1 MIKVLIV
8 DDIPETR
15 DHLSRLLGLEREID
29 VVGVA
34 GSGEDAI
41 RISME
46 LRPDVIIMD
55 INMPGM
61 DGIAASE
68 VISQRLPTSPI
79 IMMSVH
85 GEADHM
91 KRAML
96 AGAREFLIKPFSADE
111 LSTSIKRVWERDQ
124 ARRDQLSAAMAPVVA
139 AAGAA
144 AAAGESDEHQ
154 VIAVFSP
161 KGGAGRT
168 TIATNLALALHRET
182 GQRVALVDANL
193 QFGDVGVLLNLNPK
207 NRSVIDAVESGEP
220 DADIIESVVI
230 DHSTGIRVM
239 LAPPS
244 PEGADL
250 VTPAYLRKIVEQ
262 LKTTHD
268 WVVVDLPSGLND
280 HSLTILDAADQILII
295 AALEI
300 TTIKNVRLFLEVADQ
315 LEYERSK
322 LRLIINR
329 SDTSQG
335 IRIGDVE
342 ASIRRP
348 IDGTI
353 ISDGRLA
360 VLAVNR
366 GVPFVV
372 SHPEAP
378 LSRDVTALARKLASE
393 RAPAATT
400 ASTTDKPAKR
410 GIFARR

>member
-8 DDIPETR
+8 DDISETR

-29 VVGVA
+29 VAGTA
-34 GSGEDAI
+34 GSGEEAI
-41 RISME
+41 QVAMD
-46 LRPDVIIMD
+46 LRPDIIVMD

-61 DGIAASE
+61 DGIAAAE
-68 VISQRLPTSPI
+68 NISQRLPHSPI

-85 GEADHM
+85 GEAEQL
-91 KRAML
+91 KRSML
-96 AGAREFLIKPFSADE
+96 AGAREFLVKPFSGDE
-111 LSTSIKRVWERDQ
+111 FATSIKRVHERELS
-124 ARRDQLSAAMAPVVA
+124 RRAQGQTTVSAPAPTPVPE
-139 AAGAA
+139 AGNA
-144 AAAGESDEHQ
+144 EDHQ

-168 TIATNLALALHRET
+168 TLAVNLALALKRET
-182 GQRVALVDANL
+182 KQRVALVDANL

-207 NRSVIDAVESGEP
+207 NRSVMEAVEGGEP
-220 DADIIESVVI
+220 DRDIIESVMV
-230 DHSTGIRVM
+230 DHSTGIRVL

-250 VTPAYLRKIVEQ
+250 VTAAYLKKIIGFLRE
-262 LKTTHD
+262 THD

-280 HSLTILDAADQILII
+280 HTLGVLDAADQILVV

-315 LEYERSK
+315 LDYERSK
-322 LRLIINR
+322 VRLVINR
-329 SDTSQG
+329 SDASQG

-342 ASIRRP
+342 ASIRRS

-353 ISDGRLA
+353 VSDGRLA

-372 SHPEAP
+372 SHPESP
-378 LSRDVTALARKLASE
+378 LARDVFKLARTLAGE
-393 RAPAATT
+393 GTAATT
-400 ASTTDKPAKR
+400 QSDKAARR
-410 GIFARR
+410 GLFARR

>member
-1 MIKVLIV
+1 MVVDDGKPSKVLIV

-29 VVGVA
+29 VA
-34 GSGEDAI
+34 GTAASGEEAI
-41 RISME
+41 QMAME
-46 LRPDVIIMD
+46 MRPDVIVMD

-68 VISQRLPTSPI
+68 IISQRLPNSPV

-85 GEADHM
+85 GEAEHL

-96 AGAREFLIKPFSADE
+96 AGAREFLVKPFSSDE
-111 LSTSIKRVWERDQ
+111 FATSIKRVHERELVRREQMQ
-124 ARRDQLSAAMAPVVA
+124 ATRDA
-139 AAGAA
+139 AAPPPAERRGRGPPGHRRLLAKGRGGSHDDRHEPGPRA
-144 AAAGESDEHQ
+144 PARDE
-154 VIAVFSP
+154 P
-161 KGGAGRT
+161 ERGPGRRQPPVRRRRRP
-168 TIATNLALALHRET
+168 AQPQPEEP
-182 GQRVALVDANL
+182 VDARCRR
-193 QFGDVGVLLNLNPK
+193 GRRPDKDIVD
-207 NRSVIDAVESGEP
+207 SVM
-220 DADIIESVVI
+220 I
-230 DHSTGIRVM
+230 DHSTGIRVL

-250 VTPAYLRKIVEQ
+250 VTPAYLRKMIDMLRQ
-262 LKTTHD
+262 SHD

-280 HSLTILDAADQILII
+280 HSLGVLDAADQVLVV

-315 LEYERSK
+315 LDYERSK
-322 LRLIINR
+322 IRLVINR
-329 SDTSQG
+329 SDAAQG

-353 ISDGRLA
+353 VSDGRLA

-366 GVPFVV
+366 GVPFVI
-372 SHPEAP
+372 SHPESP
-378 LSRDVTALARKLASE
+378 LSRDISPSPAPSRARAQCHQQTK
-393 RAPAATT
+393 T
-400 ASTTDKPAKR
+400 AKR
-410 GIFARR
+410 GLFARR

>member
-1 MIKVLIV
+1 MIKLLIV

-15 DHLSRLLGLEREID
+15 DHLSRLVGLEREID
-29 VVGVA
+29 VVGTA
-34 GSGEDAI
+34 GSGEEAI
-41 RISME
+41 QQAMD
-46 LRPDVIIMD
+46 LRPDVIVMD

-68 VISQRLPTSPI
+68 IIAQRLPFSPI

-85 GEADHM
+85 GEAEHL
-91 KRAML
+91 KRAMN
-96 AGAREFLIKPFSADE
+96 AGAREFLVKPFSADE
-111 LSTSIKRVWERDQ
+111 FSMSIKRVYEREL
-124 ARRDQLSAAMAPVVA
+124 ARREQIQSTGVVTAPSSSGPMAT
-139 AAGAA
+139 
-144 AAAGESDEHQ
+144 EDIENHQ

-168 TIATNLALALHRET
+168 TLATNLALALRKET
-182 GQRVALVDANL
+182 NQRVALVDANL

-207 NRSVIDAVESGEP
+207 NRSVLDAVEGGEP
-220 DADIIESVVI
+220 DRDIIESVIV
-230 DHSTGIRVM
+230 DHSTGIRVL

-250 VTPAYLRKIVEQ
+250 VTSAYLRKIVEM
-262 LKTTHD
+262 LRENHD
-268 WVVVDLPSGLND
+268 WVIVDLPSGLND
-280 HSLTILDAADQILII
+280 HTLGVLDAADQILVV

-315 LEYERSK
+315 LDYERSK
-322 LRLIINR
+322 IRLVINR
-329 SDTSQG
+329 SDASQG

-353 ISDGRLA
+353 VSDGRLA

-372 SHPEAP
+372 SHPESP
-378 LSRDVTALARKLASE
+378 LARDVTKLARTLAGDT
-393 RAPAATT
+393 AT
-400 ASTTDKPAKR
+400 SKTDPSAKR
-410 GIFARR
+410 GLFARR

>member
-15 DHLSRLLGLEREID
+15 DHLSRLLGLERDID
-29 VVGVA
+29 VVGTA
-34 GSGEDAI
+34 GSGEEAI
-41 RISME
+41 QVSMD
-46 LRPDVIIMD
+46 LRPDIIVMD

-61 DGIAASE
+61 DGIAAAE
-68 VISQRLPTSPI
+68 LISQRLPTSPI

-85 GEADHM
+85 GEAEHL
-91 KRAML
+91 KQAML
-96 AGAREFLIKPFSADE
+96 AGAREFLVKPFSGDE
-111 LSTSIKRVWERDQ
+111 FATSIKRVHEREIV
-124 ARRDQLSAAMAPVVA
+124 RREQLSAAAGIAAPA
-139 AAGAA
+139 TQQPAENA
-144 AAAGESDEHQ
+144 EDHQ

-168 TIATNLALALHRET
+168 TIATNLALALRKET
-182 GQRVALVDANL
+182 NQRVALVDANL

-207 NRSVIDAVESGEP
+207 NRSIIDAVEGGEP
-220 DADIIESVVI
+220 DRDIVDSVVI
-230 DHSTGIRVM
+230 DHSTGIRVL

-250 VTPAYLRKIVEQ
+250 VTAAYLRRIVEM
-262 LKTTHD
+262 LRETHD
-268 WVVVDLPSGLND
+268 WVIVDLPSGLND
-280 HSLTILDAADQILII
+280 HSLGVLDAADQIVVV

-315 LEYERSK
+315 LDYERSK
-322 LRLIINR
+322 LRLVINR
-329 SDTSQG
+329 SDSSQG

-353 ISDGRLA
+353 VSDGRLA

-372 SHPEAP
+372 SHPESP
-378 LSRDVTALARKLASE
+378 LARDVTALARTLAGEGTVSQ
-393 RAPAATT
+393 
-400 ASTTDKPAKR
+400 TDKTAKR
-410 GIFARR
+410 GLFARR

>member
-1 MIKVLIV
+1 MIKLLIV

-15 DHLSRLLGLEREID
+15 DHLTRLIGLEREID
-29 VVGVA
+29 VIGTA
-34 GSGEDAI
+34 GSGEEAI
-41 RISME
+41 QQAMD
-46 LRPDVIIMD
+46 LRPDIIVMD

-61 DGIAASE
+61 DGVAAAE
-68 VISQRLPTSPI
+68 IISQRLPQSPI

-85 GEADHM
+85 GEAEHL

-96 AGAREFLIKPFSADE
+96 AGAREFLVKPFSGDE
-111 LSTSIKRVWERDQ
+111 FATSIKRVHERELARQ
-124 ARRDQLSAAMAPVVA
+124 AQLRE

-144 AAAGESDEHQ
+144 AATAASEAATATEDHQ
-154 VIAVFSP
+154 VISVFSP

-168 TIATNLALALHRET
+168 TLATNLALALKRET
-182 GQRVALVDANL
+182 NQRVALVDANL

-207 NRSVIDAVESGEP
+207 NRSVLDAVEGGEP
-220 DADIIESVVI
+220 DKDIIESVIV
-230 DHSTGIRVM
+230 DHSTGIRVL

-250 VTPAYLRKIVEQ
+250 VTPAYLRKIVEM
-262 LKTTHD
+262 LRETHD
-268 WVVVDLPSGLND
+268 WVIVDTPSGLND
-280 HSLTILDAADQILII
+280 HTLNVLDVADQILIV

-322 LRLIINR
+322 LRLVINR
-329 SDTSQG
+329 SDASQG

-353 ISDGRLA
+353 VSDGRLA

-372 SHPEAP
+372 SHPESP
-378 LSRDVTALARKLASE
+378 LSRDVTQLARTIAGESNK
-393 RAPAATT
+393 ATT
-400 ASTTDKPAKR
+400 KTEKAAKR
-410 GIFARR
+410 GLFARR